1 MKVVNADKFTDVKN
15 NSIALPVSSSR
26 LIDCHNGSNVMTAYY
41 NGMKPEDTTS
51 SAFSGNFFQKI
62 SILDLYLYV
71 DPSHLKVYYNLLF
84 DVALHQ
90 NPLKEFYRRRDEV
103 PEQIQALSSEKSKIN
118 NKLVMGL
125 GNAIKYVKDKIDE
138 ERSILLDAGMKEEV
152 ARKWDLNTVILD
164 HMDRTVDDVI
174 EAMLLR
180 ICKKC
185 ECEKPKE
192 GRVYYV
198 STCLRCLTLL
208 CECTHDF
215 FQGDLFAQLRIV
227 CKQKNCLPLFALLMA
242 LRFLVQPNSI
252 LLSRMGVITAG

>member
-1 MKVVNADKFTDVKN
+1 M
-15 NSIALPVSSSR
+15 
-26 LIDCHNGSNVMTAYY
+26 
-41 NGMKPEDTTS
+41 
-51 SAFSGNFFQKI
+51 
-62 SILDLYLYV
+62 
-71 DPSHLKVYYNLLF
+71 
-84 DVALHQ
+84 
-90 NPLKEFYRRRDEV
+90 RRRDEV

-185 ECEKPKE
+185 EWEKPKE
-192 GRVYYV
+192 GRRSHPRACV
-198 STCLRCLTLL
+198 
-208 CECTHDF
+208 
-215 FQGDLFAQLRIV
+215 G
-227 CKQKNCLPLFALLMA
+227 
-242 LRFLVQPNSI
+242 
-252 LLSRMGVITAG
+252 

>member
-1 MKVVNADKFTDVKN
+1 M
-15 NSIALPVSSSR
+15 I
-26 LIDCHNGSNVMTAYY
+26 
-41 NGMKPEDTTS
+41 
-51 SAFSGNFFQKI
+51 
-62 SILDLYLYV
+62 YLYV

-138 ERSILLDAGMKEEV
+138 ERIILLDAGMKKEV

-185 ECEKPKE
+185 EWEKPKE
-192 GRVYYV
+192 ERVYDV
-198 STCLRCLTLL
+198 STCLRWLTLL

-215 FQGDLFAQLRIV
+215 VQGDLLCTVEDCVQIEKLLAFVCSPDGSEVFSAAEFHTPLEDECDNSRMNREIFLQASLIQAYAQLFTQAQCI
-227 CKQKNCLPLFALLMA
+227 KTGK
-242 LRFLVQPNSI
+242 I
-252 LLSRMGVITAG
+252 